1 MEYEN
6 ITFTNNGAVS
16 LETTKNNI
24 VDFFMKFSRT
34 ISDKDM
40 ENYLSLCWKESPEK
54 TVAIIFNGRDR
65 NNGKKEKNISN
76 RAMIW
81 LKNNKPETY
90 KNNIMTY
97 IDKYGCWKD
106 VMYINFNADMD
117 RYNMFELKLIANKLM
132 EDKELLLKGENVS
145 LCAKWAPSEKDKY
158 DRRKHS
164 ATRIAKILFPEEQK
178 YLMQRYRTEYL
189 TPLREKI
196 NIVEKKM
203 CNNEWTDIDYEHVPG
218 VAIKRLKN
226 AFMKHDSEGY
236 NKYLSDVR
244 NGVKSIKVTGILP
257 HELVNYYL
265 ELSKNVSEREWYND
279 CNGCTCD
286 CPCNCEKE
294 DKEELEEI
302 KYEINETVE
311 LQWKTMV
318 ENIKKDGV
326 LNEILPIVD
335 VSGSMFSAS
344 NGSVPAQVAI
354 ALGLL
359 ISECST
365 GIFKNKVI
373 TFSDTPDF
381 HYIEGE
387 TLFDRIN
394 NITKM
399 NAGTS
404 TNFEATSDLI
414 IDFAKKYGLTQE
426 NMPKKLIC
434 LTDMQFN
441 SSIGA
446 YDEEA
451 GEAGEDY
458 EAGEYCEAGE
468 DYEAGEVKKPDDK
481 LITLHKTIIEKYK
494 KNNYIAP
501 KFIYWDLSGD
511 NRNNNTFP
519 VSASEEGTA
528 IISGFSEQLLKI
540 FMKYDEFTPE
550 IIINELL
557 QPYINTIVIDEEEF
571 NSNKECYYPI
581 VFNKKGLN

>member
-1 MEYEN
+1 MDYEN

-24 VDFFMKFSRT
+24 VDFFMNFSRT
-34 ISDKDM
+34 ISDKDI
-40 ENYLSLCWKESPEK
+40 EKYLSLCWKESPEK

-65 NNGKKEKNISN
+65 NNGKKEKTISN

-90 KNNIMTY
+90 KSNIMTY

-117 RYNMFELKLIANKLM
+117 GYNIFELKLIADKLI
-132 EDKELLLKGENVS
+132 EDKALLINGENVS

-164 ATRIAKILFPEEQK
+164 ASQVAKILFPDEDK
-178 YLMQRYRTEYL
+178 YLMKRYRTEYL
-189 TPLREKI
+189 TPLRNKI
-196 NIVEKKM
+196 NIVENKM
-203 CNNEWTDIDYEHVPG
+203 CNNEWTYIKYEHVPG

-226 AFMKHDSEGY
+226 AFMKHDNEGY
-236 NKYLSDVR
+236 TKYLSDVR
-244 NGVKSIKVTGILP
+244 NGFKCIKVAGILP

-265 ELSKNVSEREWYND
+265 ELSKTTREREWYNSF
-279 CNGCTCD
+279 TCECE
-286 CPCNCEKE
+286 CPCICEKE
-294 DKEELEEI
+294 EKEEI
-302 KYEINETVE
+302 KYEINETIE
-311 LQWKTMV
+311 LQWRTMV
-318 ENIKKDGV
+318 DNIKKDGV
-326 LNEILPIVD
+326 LNEVLPIVD

-344 NGSVPAQVAI
+344 NGSIPAQVAI

-365 GIFKNKVI
+365 GMFKNKVI
-373 TFSDTPDF
+373 TFSDTPELHD
-381 HYIEGE
+381 IEGE

-394 NITKM
+394 NVTQM
-399 NAGTS
+399 NSGTS

-414 IDFAKKYGLTQE
+414 IDFGKKYSLTQE
-426 NMPKKLIC
+426 NMPKKIIC

-441 SSIGA
+441 SSMGR
-446 YDEEA
+446 YDEE
-451 GEAGEDY
+451 Y
-458 EAGEYCEAGE
+458 EN
-468 DYEAGEVKKPDDK
+468 DDSKKCNEK
-481 LITLHKTIIEKYK
+481 LITLHKTIIKKYE

-501 KFIYWDLSGD
+501 KFIYWNLNSD

-519 VSASEEGTA
+519 VDASEEGTA

-550 IIINELL
+550 LIVNELL
-557 QPYINTIVIDEEEF
+557 QPYINNIIIDEEEYYIKKECVIIDGEEYYI
-571 NSNKECYYPI
+571 NKEYYYPI
-581 VFNKKGLN
+581 VFNKKEEE

>member
-34 ISDKDM
+34 ISNKEL

-65 NNGKKEKNISN
+65 NNGKKEKSISN

-90 KNNIMTY
+90 KNNILIY
-97 IDKYGCWKD
+97 VDKYGCWKD
-106 VMYINFNADMD
+106 IMYINFNADMD
-117 RYNMFELKLIANKLM
+117 RHNMFELRLIADKLI
-132 EDKELLLKGENVS
+132 EDKERLLKDENVS

-158 DRRKHS
+158 DRRKRS
-164 ATRIAKILFPEEQK
+164 ATKIAKILFPDEDK

-189 TPLREKI
+189 TPLRNKI
-196 NIVEKKM
+196 NIVENKM
-203 CNNEWTDIDYEHVPG
+203 CKNEWTDIDYEHVPG

-226 AFMKHDSEGY
+226 AFMKHDNEGY

-265 ELSKNVSEREWYND
+265 ELSKTANESKWENNFNSCQCRS
-279 CNGCTCD
+279 
-286 CPCNCEKE
+286 PCNCEIPE
-294 DKEELEEI
+294 KEEI
-302 KYEINETVE
+302 VYEINETVE
-311 LQWKTMV
+311 LQWRTMV
-318 ENIKKDGV
+318 DNIKKEGV

-344 NGSVPAQVAI
+344 NGSIPAQVAI

-365 GIFKNKVI
+365 GMFKNKVI
-373 TFSDTPDF
+373 TFSDTPELHD
-381 HYIEGE
+381 IEGE

-414 IDFAKKYGLTQE
+414 IDFGKKYSLTHE

-441 SSIGA
+441 SSICA
-446 YDEEA
+446 YDEDIED
-451 GEAGEDY
+451 GED
-458 EAGEYCEAGE
+458 GE
-468 DYEAGEVKKPDDK
+468 DGEDNIGKEK
-481 LITLHKTIIEKYK
+481 LITLHKIIVEKYK
-494 KNNYIAP
+494 NNNYIAP
-501 KFIYWDLSGD
+501 KFIYWDLSAD

-519 VSASEEGTA
+519 VNASEEGTA

-550 IIINELL
+550 LIINELL
-557 QPYINTIVIDEEEF
+557 EPYVKNIVIDEEEY
-571 NSNKECYYPI
+571 NVNKDSYYPI
-581 VFNKKGLN
+581 VYNKNEEKILFI